1 MSTARH
7 NQPRAALGRP
17 SQAVSGIVPGST
29 DHRILLALRG
39 TGGMTSDQVRNR
51 FNGHQSGAL
60 HRLKVAG
67 LVELP
72 AMGHKGRLI
81 SLTEQG
87 NALVSPDGPLS
98 RRKTLIAYC
107 QL

>member
-1 MSTARH
+1 MAARH
-7 NQPRAALGRP
+7 NNPRAALGPRG
-17 SQAVSGIVPGST
+17 SAVAGVIPGST

-39 TGGMTSDQVRNR
+39 AGGMTSDQLCAR
-51 FNGHQSGAL
+51 FGGHQSGAL

-72 AMGHKGRLI
+72 AMGHKGHTIRLTDQARE
-81 SLTEQG
+81 LTAAE
-87 NALVSPDGPLS
+87 GPLN
-98 RRKTLIAYC
+98 RRRTLITYC

>member
-1 MSTARH
+1 MTRT
-7 NQPRAALGRP
+7 NRPRAALGRP
-17 SQAVSGIVPGST
+17 SQAIEGVVPGST

-39 TGGMTSDQVRNR
+39 AGGMTSDQVCSR

-72 AMGHKGRLI
+72 AHGHKGKPI
-81 SLTEQG
+81 NLTEK
-87 NALVSPDGPLS
+87 ARELTSADGPLN
-98 RRKTLIAYC
+98 RRSTLITYC